1 MDPTRPFDFLYLDG
15 LIDSLYG
22 TEERLSD
29 IFSSFS
35 VFAVF
40 IACLGLFGMA
50 SFAAEQRT
58 KEIGIRKVLG
68 ASVPGIVVLLSKDF
82 LKLIVAANVIAWPL
96 AYFGM
101 NKWLQNFAYKSGIG
115 VWVFLLTG
123 LLAVG
128 IALAT
133 VSYQSIKAALLN
145 PVDAIKYE

>member
-1 MDPTRPFDFLYLDG
+1 
-15 LIDSLYG
+15 
-22 TEERLSD
+22 
-29 IFSSFS
+29 
-35 VFAVF
+35 
-40 IACLGLFGMA
+40 MA

-68 ASVPGIVVLLSKDF
+68 ASVPGVVMLLSKDF
-82 LKLIVAANVIAWPL
+82 LKLIVAANIIAWPL

-101 NKWLQNFAYKSGIG
+101 NEWMQNFAYKSGIG
-115 VWVFLLTG
+115 VWIFLYAG
-123 LLAVG
+123 ILAVG